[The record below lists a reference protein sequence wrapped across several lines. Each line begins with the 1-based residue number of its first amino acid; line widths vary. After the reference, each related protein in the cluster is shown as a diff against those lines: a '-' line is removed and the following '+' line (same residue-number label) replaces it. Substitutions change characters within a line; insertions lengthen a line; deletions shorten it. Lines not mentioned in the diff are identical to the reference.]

1 MEENHVTGSAKTT
14 GGKVKEDFSRIAR
27 DAQAQI
33 KGQGEQVQGAADD
46 LYGQARDVASG
57 GGRPSARADGSSGAP
72 RPSTPKPHQRPPPR
86 QREHSGIKGRLIAT
100 A

>member
-33 KGQGEQVQGAADD
+33 KGQGEQVQGAVDD
-46 LYGQARDVASG
+46 LYGQARDAASG
-57 GGRPSARADGSSGAP
+57 FTDVVRRTIEEQPYTAVAVAPAVGWLLGRTH
-72 RPSTPKPHQRPPPR
+72 RP
-86 QREHSGIKGRLIAT
+86 L
-100 A
+100 

>member
-57 GGRPSARADGSSGAP
+57 FTDVVRRTIEEQPYTAVAVALAVGWLLGRTH
-72 RPSTPKPHQRPPPR
+72 RP
-86 QREHSGIKGRLIAT
+86 L
-100 A
+100 

>member
-33 KGQGEQVQGAADD
+33 KGQGEQVQGAVDD
-46 LYGQARDVASG
+46 LYGQARDAASG
-57 GGRPSARADGSSGAP
+57 FTDVVRRTIEEQPYTAVAVALAVGWLLGRTH
-72 RPSTPKPHQRPPPR
+72 RP
-86 QREHSGIKGRLIAT
+86 L
-100 A
+100 

>member
-1 MEENHVTGSAKTT
+1 MKMEESHVTGCAGSM

-46 LYGQARDVASG
+46 LYDQARDAASG
-57 GGRPSARADGSSGAP
+57 FTDVVRRTIEEQPYTAVAVALAVGWLLGRTH
-72 RPSTPKPHQRPPPR
+72 RP
-86 QREHSGIKGRLIAT
+86 L
-100 A
+100 

>member
-33 KGQGEQVQGAADD
+33 KGQGEQVQGAVDD
-46 LYGQARDVASG
+46 LYGQARDAASG
-57 GGRPSARADGSSGAP
+57 FTDVVRRTIEEQPYTAVAVALAVGWLLGRTSNAV
-72 RPSTPKPHQRPPPR
+72 
-86 QREHSGIKGRLIAT
+86 
-100 A
+100 